1 MISVKTEHFEDKEAE
16 WDKISIYIY
25 TDINA

>member
-1 MISVKTEHFEDKEAE
+1 MISVKMEHFEDKDAK
-16 WDKISIYIY
+16 WDKISFYIY